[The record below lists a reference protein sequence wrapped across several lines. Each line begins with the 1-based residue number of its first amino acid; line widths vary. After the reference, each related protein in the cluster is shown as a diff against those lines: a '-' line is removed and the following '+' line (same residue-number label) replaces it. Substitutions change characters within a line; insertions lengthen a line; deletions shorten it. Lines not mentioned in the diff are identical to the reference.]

1 MNLHSTEGLREGVS
15 RESSFQAL
23 SSELPTAGLQSPAD
37 SGNLTPQQPHETDA
51 SRNPGGDRAGLSA
64 AALLSVDLP
73 AKRRE
78 ALRWV
83 TLYPG
88 RSARELERAS
98 GLRKIN
104 ARLSELE
111 AQGVVEGRGYTTCS
125 VTGRVATAWK
135 PTGLAPRPLVRK
147 PTTLQRLK
155 AAEIEV
161 QQLRAA
167 LSVAQGQLRALQVAT
182 SDAPVWGRQ

>member
-1 MNLHSTEGLREGVS
+1 M
-15 RESSFQAL
+15 
-23 SSELPTAGLQSPAD
+23 
-37 SGNLTPQQPHETDA
+37 
-51 SRNPGGDRAGLSA
+51 
-64 AALLSVDLP
+64 DLP

-88 RSARELERAS
+88 RSARELERVS

-135 PTGLAPRPLVRK
+135 PTGLAPRPLQKRPTAQQRIRLLEAEVRR
-147 PTTLQRLK
+147 LQ
-155 AAEIEV
+155 AELAEARTPR
-161 QQLRAA
+161 QPDL
-167 LSVAQGQLRALQVAT
+167 GEM
-182 SDAPVWGRQ
+182 PVWGRQ

>member
-1 MNLHSTEGLREGVS
+1 MSDFQLTCISAPYQQRAPSV
-15 RESSFQAL
+15 ESD
-23 SSELPTAGLQSPAD
+23 GRLQTTAD
-37 SGNLTPQQPHETDA
+37 SGSLSTPKPHEVE
-51 SRNPGGDRAGLSA
+51 DRSGTSA
-64 AALLSVDLP
+64 AALLAVDLP

-88 RSARELERAS
+88 RSARELERVS

-125 VTGRVATAWK
+125 VTGRVATAWRA
-135 PTGLAPRPLVRK
+135 TGLAPKPLPRKVTAQQRIRQLEAEVVRLR
-147 PTTLQRLK
+147 TEL
-155 AAEIEV
+155 AE
-161 QQLRAA
+161 
-167 LSVAQGQLRALQVAT
+167 AQARGGQLAL
-182 SDAPVWGRQ
+182 DGAPVWGQQ